1 MRRAARGGGW
11 RSSCLSRG
19 RRRSVSTEL
28 AGVGGAVRVE
38 VGLVSEAVSCLL
50 KFVLFIA
57 EMLNREAKRPK
68 KAKLDVMARTGLTVE
83 VSEVTDRK

>member
-1 MRRAARGGGW
+1 M
-11 RSSCLSRG
+11 
-19 RRRSVSTEL
+19 STEL

-50 KFVLFIA
+50 KPVLFIA

-68 KAKLDVMARTGLTVE
+68 KSQVRCDGADWTHCGGL
-83 VSEVTDRK
+83 